1 MKTPLRKFPEHKRS
15 FLPSKM
21 EARKVSKLVHAL
33 KMGWIKSTAELKK
46 EREKNEGP
54 QFYMLWQSDDQAEE
68 MRRIHK
74 HIPAPKRHLPGH
86 AESYNPPPEY
96 LFDNKELKEWNK
108 LKTTPWKR
116 KLHFIP
122 QKYNSLREV
131 PAYSNYIKERFQRC
145 MDLYL
150 CPRAYKMKL
159 TIEAEDLVPQLP
171 NPKDLQPFPT
181 SVTTVFK
188 GHTNM
193 IRSISIHPRGDF
205 IASGGDDML
214 LKSLSLSLFLFLFL
228 CVHACKNFKTTSNN
242 FRSKSYEI
250 F

>member
-1 MKTPLRKFPEHKRS
+1 MDWFTSEVMKTPLRKFPEHKRS
-15 FLPSKM
+15 FLPSKN

-33 KMGWIKSTAELKK
+33 KMGWIKSTAEMQK

-108 LKTTPWKR
+108 LKATPWKR

-122 QKYNSLREV
+122 QKYSSLREV
-131 PAYSNYIKERFQRC
+131 PAYSRYIKERFQRC
-145 MDLYL
+145 LDLYL
-150 CPRAYKMKL
+150 CSRSLKMKL
-159 TIEAEDLVPQLP
+159 TIEPEVLVPQLP
-171 NPKDLQPFPT
+171 SPKDLQPFPT
-181 SVTTVFK
+181 TMFMVFK
-188 GHTNM
+188 GHTDM
-193 IRSISIHPRGDF
+193 VRSISVELEGQF

-214 LKSLSLSLFLFLFL
+214 LKSELFSLLYILYIYI
-228 CVHACKNFKTTSNN
+228 C
-242 FRSKSYEI
+242 I
-250 F
+250 